1 MVSTVGRNKYYD
13 RKNKYYDSFFCRSDR
28 NFWDYTCAN
37 GGLRPFFL
45 SADGEMRPVLCR
57 MPLLLKMGR
66 RGLCHSIAARMREMA
81 YNGQISTW
89 RMTPPASL
97 SV

>member
-37 GGLRPFFL
+37 GGYVRFF
-45 SADGEMRPVLCR
+45 CR
-57 MPLLLKMGR
+57 RM
-66 RGLCHSIAARMREMA
+66 AR
-81 YNGQISTW
+81 
-89 RMTPPASL
+89 
-97 SV
+97 